1 MIFADTIKLCKIL
14 LTHPALRVAVISSAA
29 LCVVFVRLFPQEPLS
44 EADFVALLIVV
55 LAALWLLGQFRR
67 LLLSCGVARLSRSFR
82 EFLAQG
88 R

>member
-1 MIFADTIKLCKIL
+1 MIFVDTIKLWKIL
-14 LTHPALRVAVISSAA
+14 LTHSALRAAVTSSAA
-29 LCVVFVRLFPQEPLS
+29 LCVVLVRLFPQEPLS

-67 LLLSCGVARLSRSFR
+67 LLSCGVARLSRSFR